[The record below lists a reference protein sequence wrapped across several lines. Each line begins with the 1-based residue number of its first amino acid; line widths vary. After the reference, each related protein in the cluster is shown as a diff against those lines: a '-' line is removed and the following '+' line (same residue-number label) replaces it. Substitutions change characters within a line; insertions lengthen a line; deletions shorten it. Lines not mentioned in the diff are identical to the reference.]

1 MTNGSG
7 FNIADIW
14 LGQNAVNAQ
23 PGNVELRGFDTIRL
37 IMARPSW
44 IVISRFVPPN
54 QTIQLQPQ
62 LVRIEIIENPRG
74 DSEKRDAMVSVS
86 RQYVELIGVKDN
98 PYMVDTDLKRA
109 DQFMYQGLMYE
120 ITEFI
125 NTVPGRLFAS
135 GAVTP

>member
-1 MTNGSG
+1 VSSG
-7 FNIADIW
+7 FNVADIW
-14 LGQNAVNAQ
+14 LGNEAVNAQ
-23 PGNVELRGFDTIRL
+23 PGNLEIRGMDTVRL

-54 QTIQLQPQ
+54 ETIQLAPQ
-62 LVRIEIIENPRG
+62 LVRLEIIENPRG

-86 RQYVELIGVKDN
+86 RQYVELIGVKGN
-98 PYMVDTDLKRA
+98 SYMVDTDAKRG
-109 DQFMYQGLMYE
+109 DQFLHQGLLFE

-125 NTVPGRLFAS
+125 PTVPGRLFAS